1 MVCLTSYLHFGHP
14 TQGLP
19 CVINAFVSDWWMWGA
34 TLCKV
39 YACIG
44 GIFGVASIMT
54 MVVIGYDRYNVIV
67 KGFKGTKITFGK
79 AALILLFVWVYAVL
93 GCTPPFMGWG
103 GYALGM
109 TLEFSFHF

>member
-1 MVCLTSYLHFGHP
+1 MDVARPLLVISDLTYFPSP
-14 TQGLP
+14 
-19 CVINAFVSDWWMWGA
+19 
-34 TLCKV
+34 
-39 YACIG
+39 IG

-79 AALILLFVWVYAVL
+79 AALILLFVWIYAVL

-103 GYALGM
+103 GYALGKSNQAQCAPDVFN
-109 TLEFSFHF
+109 LDQKFQRRNPCF

>member
-1 MVCLTSYLHFGHP
+1 MDVAGH
-14 TQGLP
+14 LL
-19 CVINAFVSDWWMWGA
+19 VILDIRKTYFSSP
-34 TLCKV
+34 
-39 YACIG
+39 IG

-79 AALILLFVWVYAVL
+79 AALILLFVWIYAVL

-103 GYALGM
+103 GYALGKSEH
-109 TLEFSFHF
+109 TAC